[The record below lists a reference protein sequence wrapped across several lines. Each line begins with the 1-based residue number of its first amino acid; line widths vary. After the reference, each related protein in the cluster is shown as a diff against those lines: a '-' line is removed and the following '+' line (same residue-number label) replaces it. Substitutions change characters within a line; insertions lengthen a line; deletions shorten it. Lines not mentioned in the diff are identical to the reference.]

1 MKLKWRND
9 GAGWIW
15 FDIITSCFV
24 SSFLHSLSLF
34 LSSFLPTQ
42 QQSISSRNEKWRKYQ
57 GFQTALLERMKWT
70 LYYTGCLLINS
81 VVIDVPCFT
90 FQMRFRIA
98 ALESTAGFYQKT
110 PRKYNY
116 ITFHKTSHK
125 VFGFKD
131 DLNLF
136 AVYNDVLNLIP
147 TGLSTIRGFCFY
159 F

>member
-9 GAGWIW
+9 GAGWVW

-42 QQSISSRNEKWRKYQ
+42 QQSISSRNEKWSKYQ
-57 GFQTALLERMKWT
+57 GSQTALLERT
-70 LYYTGCLLINS
+70 INQFYIIGCLLINS
-81 VVIDVPCFT
+81 VVLYFTCFS
-90 FQMRFRIA
+90 FQMRFRIE

-110 PRKYNY
+110 PRKYDY
-116 ITFHKTSHK
+116 ITFHKASHK
-125 VFGFKD
+125 VFYFKD

-136 AVYNDVLNLIP
+136 AVYSCEESIMNIRKQ
-147 TGLSTIRGFCFY
+147 TG
-159 F
+159 